1 MVINPTKTVNE
12 LITALPYIIDIEDGR
27 KIYHSWRV
35 AILSGLCAK
44 GPVGPGELKYIFYAA
59 LLHDIGGVGFPI
71 HIIHYLKRN
80 DKISHNI
87 LLSHPIVGAQLVSN
101 IPQMNPAAKIIL
113 DHHEWINGHGYP
125 RAKFGDS
132 ISFGS
137 QVIRIADSID
147 IFLQTT
153 RTRTLKQLKDKMS
166 PNIDKEYSKDLFHR
180 AFRILEKDRFFYKIL
195 PRKNVPL
202 IFKEIHEEI
211 GLLKIPAK
219 IDAVGKTLEFVA
231 QIVDMKHPFTSGHS
245 LRVSRYAMAIAL
257 AMSLGHDE
265 VTRIRW
271 AGLLHDIG
279 KLSVSRHILD
289 KPTTLNHEEYQ
300 KIQKHAHQ
308 TFVIMNMIPSLRDIA
323 LIAAAHHERF
333 DGSGYPFSLSKEGIP
348 RSARILA
355 LCDAFDAMTSNRPYR
370 KPLTFE
376 EACREIKKMSGTQF
390 DPEII
395 NYALPVFRSSGF

>member
-12 LITALPYIIDIEDGR
+12 LVTALPYIIDIEDGR

-44 GPVGPGELKYIFYAA
+44 GSVGSRELKYIFYAA

-71 HIIHYLKRN
+71 HIIHYLVHN
-80 DKISHNI
+80 DKTSHNI

-101 IPQMNPAAKIIL
+101 IPRMNPAAKIIL

-125 RAKFGDS
+125 RAKFGNS

-153 RTRTLKQLKDKMS
+153 RTHTLKQLKEKMS
-166 PNIDKEYSKDLFHR
+166 TNIDKEYSKDLFLR
-180 AFRILEKDRFFYKIL
+180 IFRILEKGRFFYKIL
-195 PRKNVPL
+195 ARRNVPL
-202 IFKEIHEEI
+202 IFKEVHKEI
-211 GLLKIPAK
+211 GLVKIPEK

-231 QIVDMKHPFTSGHS
+231 QVVDMKHPFTSGHS

-257 AMSLGHDE
+257 AMGLGHDE

-289 KPTTLNHEEYQ
+289 KPTTLNQEEYQ
-300 KIQKHAHQ
+300 KIQRHAHQ
-308 TFVIMNMIPSLRDIA
+308 TFVIMNMIPSLTDIA
-323 LIAAAHHERF
+323 LIASAHHERF
-333 DGSGYPFSLSKEGIP
+333 DGTGYPFSLAKEEIP

-370 KPLTFE
+370 KPLTFD

-390 DPEII
+390 DPEIV

>member
-1 MVINPTKTVNE
+1 MDINPTKTVNE
-12 LITALPYIIDIEDGR
+12 LVTALPYIIDIEDGR

-35 AILSGLCAK
+35 AILSSLCAK
-44 GPVGPGELKYIFYAA
+44 NSVGAQELKYIFYAA

-71 HIIHYLKRN
+71 HIIHYLKRS
-80 DKISHNI
+80 DKTSHNI
-87 LLSHPIVGAQLVSN
+87 LLSHPIIGAQLVSN
-101 IPQMNPAAKIIL
+101 IPRMNPAAKIIL

-125 RAKFGDS
+125 RAKLGNS
-132 ISFGS
+132 ISLGS

-147 IFLQTT
+147 IILQTT
-153 RTRTLKQLKDKMS
+153 RIHSLKELKDKMS
-166 PNIDKEYSKDLFHR
+166 INIDKEYSKDLFYQ
-180 AFRILEKDRFFYKIL
+180 AFDLLKQRRFFYKIL
-195 PRKNVPL
+195 LRKNVPL
-202 IFKEIHEEI
+202 IFKEIHEEV
-211 GLLKIPAK
+211 GLLKIPEK

-231 QIVDMKHPFTSGHS
+231 QIIDMKHPFTSGHS

-257 AMSLGHDE
+257 AMGLKHDE

-289 KPTTLNHEEYQ
+289 KPTTLNHKEYQ
-300 KIQKHAHQ
+300 KIQRHAHQ
-308 TFVIMNMIPSLRDIA
+308 TFVIMNMIPTLRDIA
-323 LIAAAHHERF
+323 LIASTHHERF
-333 DGSGYPFSLSKEGIP
+333 DGSGYPFSLTREEIP
-348 RSARILA
+348 KDARILA

-395 NYALPVFRSSGF
+395 NYALPVFRNSGF

>member
-44 GPVGPGELKYIFYAA
+44 GSVGPGELKYIFYAA

-195 PRKNVPL
+195 PRKNLPQV
-202 IFKEIHEEI
+202 FKEIHEEI

-257 AMSLGHDE
+257 AMDLGHDE

-333 DGSGYPFSLSKEGIP
+333 DGSGYPFSLTKEEIP
-348 RSARILA
+348 RNARILA

-376 EACREIKKMSGTQF
+376 GACREIKKMSGTQF